1 MVQSTVGKSLL
12 GGLSLALGSQAQDE
26 ERAGKNL
33 LRQQAIR
40 QNNLDYQNALI
51 DQTEKLINLSY
62 LPDKNETERLQG
74 LANLDSTRAS
84 TASTKA
90 STQKTRLE
98 NKQTIAEQAQDAID
112 KADRDLVNGLGT
124 NGFLIMGENGP
135 SASVADILAAGRT
148 DIVVDGL
155 NRSTPFLTTINQDG
169 SETNA
174 KISGLRPETLNGQQ
188 GFVPII
194 AGGEKGE
201 APATQN
207 ATSDPNDPI
216 AFFTLEQLQSN
227 FDAGLNSALAGKGG
241 ESNFIPALAMS
252 GAYEARLEAANAGD
266 RVVKPA
272 IAQSNLPAGA
282 QRQLTTITNEAI
294 SKGDLDT
301 LRQMAADLGQEE
313 AFNALAAEE
322 RSSFM
327 DRFREDNPVYYTDR
341 PEFDGGDGIKLTEEQ
356 KADIRKNRSAREA
369 DKIIEALEAPR
380 KQGAFG
386 QALDFM
392 SRIVPEEARKF
403 LSEEQIEQAI
413 QGKRRVEPM
422 PSEDEMAA
430 QKKRELN
437 LLRDFVAKKRDEG
450 FTEAQDPEVTQDVQ
464 TYAQDGQFN
473 ADSLIRLS
481 QDKGEA
487 PAMRALFAALRYVD
501 REDQAEFLQDGINLL
516 QRGQTDLS
524 AQQAATMQTN
534 IATEQRAQRQQVIDV
549 AQAERDFRQEGLER
563 AEGAVDKVNQS
574 MTAIS
579 NSLFSEDFD
588 ISDPSNPTTIE
599 AVQGI
604 RALARDAGLPGSSR
618 IGQQAREALPE
629 AVAMLMFEK
638 AQQNQTWTE
647 WFQNWS
653 RGRQGVTLADMS
665 RLLVK
670 NDGDD
675 PSAIGFRDPASSDII
690 EGGKLSITELRRL
703 LGNEAANGVLKS
715 ISGVREF

>member
-1 MVQSTVGKSLL
+1 MAVKSTVAKSLL

-40 QNNLDYQNALI
+40 KNNLDYQTAQI

-62 LPDKNETERLQG
+62 LPEKNETERLQS
-74 LANLDSTRAS
+74 LANLDSTLAS

-90 STQKTRLE
+90 STEKTRLE
-98 NKQTIAEQAQDAID
+98 NKEKRVKQTQDAID
-112 KADRDLVNGLGT
+112 TADIGLVDELGS
-124 NGFLIMGENGP
+124 NKFLNVGENGP
-135 SASVADILAAGRT
+135 SASVADMLSAGRG
-148 DIVVDGL
+148 DLVLRGL

-174 KISGLRPETLNGQQ
+174 KISGLRSETINGQQ
-188 GFVPII
+188 VFVPII

-207 ATSDPNDPI
+207 ATSDPNDPV

-241 ESNFIPALAMS
+241 ESNFISALAMS
-252 GAYEARLEAANAGD
+252 GTFEARLEAADAGD
-266 RVVKPA
+266 KVVKPA

-313 AFNALAAEE
+313 AFNTLAAQE

-327 DRFREDNPVYYTDR
+327 GRFREDNPVYYTDR
-341 PEFDGGDGIKLTEEQ
+341 PEFEGGDGIKLTEEQ
-356 KADIRKNRSAREA
+356 KADIRKSRSAAEA
-369 DKIIEALEAPR
+369 DRIIEAMEAPR

-386 QALDFM
+386 QVLDFM
-392 SRIVPEEARKF
+392 SRVVPSEARKF

-422 PSEDEMAA
+422 PSEEEMAA
-430 QKKRELN
+430 QKKQELS

-464 TYAQDGQFN
+464 TYAENGQFN

-487 PAMRALFAALRYVD
+487 PAMRAIFAALPYVD
-501 REDQAEFLQDGINLL
+501 KDKQAEFVQDGINLL

-534 IATEQRAQRQQVIDV
+534 IATEQRAQRQQFIDV

-638 AQQNQTWTE
+638 AQQNQTWAE

-653 RGRQGVTLADMS
+653 RGRQGVTLADMY

-670 NDGDD
+670 NDGQA
-675 PSAIGFRDPASSDII
+675 PS
-690 EGGKLSITELRRL
+690 
-703 LGNEAANGVLKS
+703 
-715 ISGVREF
+715 